1 MTRRR
6 LLGTSAL
13 SAIAAAGATLVLDGS
28 TSRTTKKSPT
38 ARVAP
43 RPESSTSTCATDVFW
58 RTEPTARLVALTFDD
73 GPDVRWTPQAMAA
86 LTAYGAHATFFQLGD
101 AVEDE
106 PSLSR
111 EVHAAGHEIGSHGVG
126 HLDLTDVG
134 ADAIRDNLRRA
145 HDAITDATGAEPT
158 LVRPPWGR
166 IDAPGLLVASELG
179 YRVALWSHHL
189 PTAKAEEC
197 VDHDVATASPGMIIL
212 CHDGRST
219 PADSLY
225 VAVRRMLAELTDD
238 GYAFV
243 TVSEMLAAQRNA
255 SASSVASAPG
265 VEPVLPG

>member
-1 MTRRR
+1 MARTLTRRR

-28 TSRTTKKSPT
+28 TSHLTKKSPT

-43 RPESSTSTCATDVFW
+43 RPETSSSTCATQVFW
-58 RTEPTARLVALTFDD
+58 RTEPSARLIALTFDD
-73 GPDVRWTPQAMAA
+73 GPDVRWTPQAMTALAA
-86 LTAYGAHATFFQLGD
+86 YDAHATFFQLGD
-101 AVEDE
+101 AVESE

-111 EVHAAGHEIGSHGVG
+111 EVHAAGHEVASHGTG
-126 HLDLTDVG
+126 HLDLTDLG
-134 ADAIRDNLRRA
+134 ADAIRDNLHRA
-145 HDAITDATGAEPT
+145 HDAIADVTGAAPT

-197 VDHDVATASPGMIIL
+197 VDHDVATASPGMIVL

-219 PADSLY
+219 PADTLY

-238 GYAFV
+238 GYTFV
-243 TVSEMLAAQRNA
+243 TVSELLAAQR
-255 SASSVASAPG
+255 ASSPTVSADPG
-265 VEPVLPG
+265 LAG